1 MTLTQI
7 YNCHPTLTDSE
18 VFDFCKTGYLMLEN
32 VVADD
37 INQRTTNY
45 IEENGH
51 RPLLNEDW
59 FIEGIFQNPQAAGA
73 VRSLLGAN
81 FALPIKLPNH
91 RVN

>member
-1 MTLTQI
+1 MTPTRI
-7 YNCHPTLTDSE
+7 YNCQPTLTDSE

-37 INQRTTNY
+37 INQRTTHY

-51 RPLLNEDW
+51 TPLLNEDW
-59 FIEGIFQNPQAAGA
+59 FIESVFQNPQAAGA

-81 FALPIKLPNH
+81 FALPISTTLSST
-91 RVN
+91 